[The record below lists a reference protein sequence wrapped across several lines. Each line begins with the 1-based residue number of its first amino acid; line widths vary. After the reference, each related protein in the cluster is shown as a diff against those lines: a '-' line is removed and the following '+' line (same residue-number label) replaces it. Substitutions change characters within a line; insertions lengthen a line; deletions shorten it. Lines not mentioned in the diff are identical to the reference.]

1 MERFYFLFISPLLA
15 NIWYYLNPDGSM
27 KTGWLNDNGKTYY
40 LNGSGAMLT
49 GWQEIGGLYYFFHAD
64 GHKAVNE
71 YISGFYVDYNGVWQ
85 RP

>member
-1 MERFYFLFISPLLA
+1 MFTGWLLNN

-27 KTGWLNDNGKTYY
+27 KTGWLTDNGKTYY
-40 LNGSGAMLT
+40 LNASGAMLT
-49 GWQEIGGLYYFFHAD
+49 GWQEVGGLYYFFHGD

-71 YISGFYVDYNGVWQ
+71 YISGFYVDHNGVWQ